1 MATTVTV
8 STVLPNS
15 TTLTRSQTFNNDAL
29 AQETL
34 KYYAEATGLDI
45 ETATPAQIVTYVIG
59 IWTQTAR
66 QVAVEHLASKKRAAA
81 QAESD
86 AELGLGAGQ

>member
-1 MATTVTV
+1 MATSVTV

-15 TTLTRSQTFNNDAL
+15 TTLTRSQTFSNDAL

-34 KYYAEATGLDI
+34 KYYAEATGLNVD
-45 ETATPAQIVTYVIG
+45 TATPGEIISHVIG

-66 QVAVEHLASKKRAAA
+66 HVAVQHMAAKKRQVAEAEADAA
-81 QAESD
+81 
-86 AELGLGAGQ
+86 LGLGAGQ